1 MKGRGIFPKPEDA
14 REVKFEGEIVRPR
27 KPGAPD
33 VFYVVPRWGRAYLQ
47 TGSPENCQTYMIL
60 RAGEDIRQSP
70 DYPTERERA
79 ILRDKVLED
88 AFTNAILDTL

>member
-1 MKGRGIFPKPEDA
+1 MRGRGIFPKPEDA

-47 TGSPENCQTYMIL
+47 RGDNQTYMIL

-70 DYPTERERA
+70 DYPTEREQA
-79 ILRDKVLED
+79 LLRDKVLED
-88 AFTNAILDTL
+88 TFTNAILDTL